1 MRSSRMRNFADL
13 AAFLSAAA
21 CLAAAANGPAPAE
34 VSAVYRV
41 IHTGFTIGS
50 INENFV
56 RKGDAY
62 GIQSVT
68 RSEGP
73 LKLLLDDQITLESTG
88 RVAPS
93 GLQPFEFTQRRAKD
107 SKRDIKSAFDWDKGV
122 MRTMMRGEPSET
134 ALLPGTQDRLSVM
147 YQFTYLPAYGDT
159 LEIPLAIVR
168 RVEPYIYKLVDEVKL
183 NTPAGD
189 FDTRHYRRV
198 VSRPDDTRVEVWLA
212 KDRFH
217 FPVRAVFDDPKGF
230 RLEQIIESLQTR

>member
-1 MRSSRMRNFADL
+1 MRTLAAL

-21 CLAAAANGPAPAE
+21 CLAAAAPVPPPAE

-56 RKGDAY
+56 GKGEAY
-62 GIQSVT
+62 AIQSVT

-88 RVAPS
+88 RVGAA

-107 SKRDIKSAFDWDKGV
+107 SKRDIKSTFDWDKGV
-122 MRTMMRGEPSET
+122 MRTMMRAEPSGT
-134 ALLPGTQDRLSVM
+134 PLLPGTQDRLSVM
-147 YQFTYLPAYGDT
+147 YQFMYLPEYGET
-159 LEIPLAIVR
+159 ITIPTAIVR

-198 VSRPDDTRVEVWLA
+198 VSRPDDTKVEIWLA

>member
-1 MRSSRMRNFADL
+1 MRPFAAL
-13 AAFLSAAA
+13 AAFLSAA
-21 CLAAAANGPAPAE
+21 CLAAAAPVTSPAE

-88 RVAPS
+88 RVVPA
-93 GLQPFEFTQRRAKD
+93 GLQPLEFTQRRAKD
-107 SKRDIKSAFDWDKGV
+107 SKRDIKSIFDWDKGV
-122 MRTMMRGEPSET
+122 MRTMMRAEPSET
-134 ALLPGTQDRLSVM
+134 PLLPGTQDRLSVM
-147 YQFTYLPAYGDT
+147 YQFMHLPEYGET
-159 LEIPLAIVR
+159 ITIPLAIVR
-168 RVEPYIYKLVDEVKL
+168 RVEPWIYKLVGEVRL

-198 VSRPDDTRVEVWLA
+198 VSRPDDTKVEVWLA

-230 RLEQIIESLQTR
+230 RLEQVIESLQTR